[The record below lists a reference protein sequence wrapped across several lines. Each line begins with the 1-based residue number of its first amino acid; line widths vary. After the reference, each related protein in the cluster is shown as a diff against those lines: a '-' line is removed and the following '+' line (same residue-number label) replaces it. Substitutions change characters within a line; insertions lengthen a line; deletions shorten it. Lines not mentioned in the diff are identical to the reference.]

1 MTQNIAKNWGPLRTI
16 LRSKCSASLV
26 RKLIG
31 VTGIDMSQLPVFSG
45 TPSTAEYDQLMS
57 ALDSIFYGMAVDEQN
72 RFLHILVEEML
83 QQKPELEDTLSN
95 YLSRLG
101 WQLQDERLVPIDILD
116 LSELPQ
122 LPKDATPDLSNA
134 ATRLRDGDLSGAV
147 TSACGALDTVTSRI
161 YSEKKLGDA
170 KKASFENKIT
180 KSLVALDSFAHIEQN
195 LNDIGWDKNLAKGLI
210 QGLEKSI
217 NNAAYVMQTLRS
229 NMGDVH
235 GTIVH
240 FN

>member
-1 MTQNIAKNWGPLRTI
+1 
-16 LRSKCSASLV
+16 
-26 RKLIG
+26 
-31 VTGIDMSQLPVFSG
+31 MSQLPVFSG